1 MIFKKFVIGDIGNND
16 YLLIDN
22 QEAALIDCTGDIPE
36 LDAVLKENN
45 ATLKYI
51 LLTHAHF
58 DHIAGVKKVQDSHPE
73 CKVYLHEADKETLE
87 NTNNFMKM
95 VGLAPIEIPR
105 IDVYIKEGDK
115 IKLGNLEIKVLH
127 LPGHTP
133 GGVGYCVENMIFS
146 GDTIFLNSVGRT
158 DLPGGNFDT
167 LKSSIENKLFKL
179 DGSTIICTGHGSET
193 SVDYEK
199 KYNSFI

>member
-58 DHIAGVKKVQDSHPE
+58 DHIAGVKKFKIVTQNV
-73 CKVYLHEADKETLE
+73 K
-87 NTNNFMKM
+87 
-95 VGLAPIEIPR
+95 
-105 IDVYIKEGDK
+105 YIYTKQ
-115 IKLGNLEIKVLH
+115 IKKH
-127 LPGHTP
+127 
-133 GGVGYCVENMIFS
+133 
-146 GDTIFLNSVGRT
+146 
-158 DLPGGNFDT
+158 
-167 LKSSIENKLFKL
+167 
-179 DGSTIICTGHGSET
+179 
-193 SVDYEK
+193 
-199 KYNSFI
+199 